1 MKVFVSLLLALTAAL
16 SFAAQLPPGSP
27 LPNLIYV
34 MVDDMG
40 YADIGPYGQK
50 VIKTPNLDQMARE
63 GIRFT
68 DVYTGASVCAPSRS
82 VLMTGQHLGHTRV
95 RGNAATT
102 GGVLDQNQ
110 ARRVP
115 LEPEDITIAQVLKS
129 RGYITGMTGKWG
141 LGEPGTTGEPN
152 VKGFDEWFGFLNQN
166 HAHTHYPDYLW
177 RNQQKVTIDANVAG
191 KRGQHSHELFTNFA
205 FDFIRRRS
213 QQPFF
218 LYLAYTLP
226 HQEFAVPDLG
236 PYANMPWTKEEQIY
250 AAMLHV
256 IDRDMGRLFG
266 LLKELGIDD
275 NSVVFFCSDNGG
287 SRRNEGRFDSNAP
300 FRGAKGDVFEGGL
313 RTPMLVRWPGKIPAG
328 ATSSLPWTFADVL
341 PTLADLA
348 GAAVPP
354 QIDGVSVLPSILGKP
369 QSLDRKLYWEQYSGG
384 FQQAVRWGKWKG
396 IRRQGTVASVDL
408 YDLSQDIAET
418 RNVATANPAVV
429 REMEAFMASAH
440 VPSPNWSRQ
449 TAQKTKAKKAL

>member
-449 TAQKTKAKKAL
+449 TAPKTKAKKAL

>member
-354 QIDGVSVLPSILGKP
+354 QVDGVSVLPSILGKP